1 MSEIRIASRYA
12 KSLIDLAIEKGVLEE
27 VHNDMQLFAAT
38 LKENRD
44 LYLLLKNPIVNSD
57 KKWTILNAVFGAKV
71 NEMTNAFFKI
81 VSRKN
86 RESNLPDVAAQF
98 HVKYNEYKGIIR
110 ADVTTTF
117 PLTEPMRLE
126 FVEIVRKIS
135 GKKVVELH
143 EKVDKSLIGGY
154 ILKVGDRQI
163 DESISSR
170 LTELKSEFSHNPY
183 VKEY

>member
-12 KSLIDLAIEKGVLEE
+12 KSLLDLANEKGVLEE
-27 VHNDMQLFAAT
+27 IHNDMQLFAAT

-44 LYLLLKNPIVNSD
+44 LYLMLKNPIVKSD
-57 KKWTILNAVFGAKV
+57 KKHAVLKAIFGAKV
-71 NEMTNAFFKI
+71 NTMTNSFFKI
-81 VSRKN
+81 VSDKN
-86 RESNLPDVAAQF
+86 RESNLPAIAEQF
-98 HVKYNEYKGIIR
+98 HSRYNEFKGIIR

-126 FVEIVRKIS
+126 FVDIVRKVS
-135 GKKVVELH
+135 GKQVVELH
-143 EKVDKSLIGGY
+143 EKIDKSLIGGY
-154 ILKVGDRQI
+154 ILKIGDRQI

-183 VKEY
+183 IKEY